1 MAKKRGKSFADK
13 LARQLKQSMGAWWS
27 DEGIQAI
34 NQIALQGEAP
44 ALDGTEFSGL
54 VLRPCLTFQHEMA
67 VRDFDEQ
74 GKDFDDL
81 SPFVYPELMRAWER
95 YSVSVEFSEAAASV
109 AFDSEPGYIQSVPLA
124 GLQELF
130 PGCLALDVRKLGVTL
145 YNIAVDVV
153 FVYPSY
159 NALARHVALMFVGV
173 NQSLGFTFAYEARLV
188 LKGATFG
195 DAARETNRVLDEERS
210 LCLGGLSVEPSDEF
224 FSALDSEP
232 ELFAVTWRLLAVLCS
247 DRVELVHQSW
257 GRGETLKVRPAKLES
272 QQVVEGVRVEG
283 EPGADG
289 GRAGV
294 GALTGEADGGRAGDE
309 RAGVGARAGG
319 GRASA
324 GEPAG
329 AGARAGDGARAGAG
343 GGRAGDERAGRAS
356 AGEPAGAGARAG
368 EADGER
374 AGADRRA
381 AGQEGAGAAGVGM
394 PAQAGRQ
401 CLPATSAMPRCEGR
415 QEERPGY
422 AVAALDGEAFGSGC
436 PSGVAAPTGIG
447 ESAGL
452 GICSGEPAYGVG
464 ASFATPV
471 STAGTAPGEPDFAG
485 MPVSCAVESSD
496 SSETA
501 LELELLHEEVDRLR
515 AELDSQ
521 KASAAYREGQLAQQ
535 ASDLREQVAALRV
548 RSTLMETMNLP
559 ETPLEALQL
568 AERAFADRI
577 IVLPRARKS
586 AEEFVK
592 GDPGEV
598 WAVLR
603 SVAVTLHSLL
613 FCERERGLANAFR
626 NRTGY
631 ELALRDAK
639 GANRNAAQKAERM
652 VMYEGTQRDATM
664 HIKGR
669 GTRKG
674 ESLRAHFFVDY
685 DKKKIVIVHCGEHL
699 TTDRTS
705 SM

>member
-130 PGCLALDVRKLGVTL
+130 PGCVALDVRKLGVTL

-257 GRGETLKVRPAKLES
+257 GRGETLKVRPAKPES

-329 AGARAGDGARAGAG
+329 AGARAG
-343 GGRAGDERAGRAS
+343 
-356 AGEPAGAGARAG
+356 

-381 AGQEGAGAAGVGM
+381 AGLEGAGTAGVGM

-422 AVAALDGEAFGSGC
+422 AAAALDGEAFGSGC
-436 PSGVAAPTGIG
+436 PSGAAAPTGIG

-464 ASFATPV
+464 ASFATPA

-485 MPVSCAVESSD
+485 MPVSCAVESGD

-626 NRTGY
+626 DRTGY

-674 ESLRAHFFVDY
+674 ESLRVHFFVDY

>member
-1 MAKKRGKSFADK
+1 MAKKRGKSFPDK

-34 NQIALQGEAP
+34 NQIALQGELP
-44 ALDGTEFSGL
+44 ALDGVDFSGL

-81 SPFVYPELMRAWER
+81 SPFVYPELMRAWEH
-95 YSVSVEFSEAAASV
+95 YSVCVEFSEGASSV
-109 AFDSEPGYIQSVPLA
+109 AFDSEPGYIQGVPLA
-124 GLQELF
+124 PLQELF
-130 PGCLALDVRKLGVTL
+130 PGCVALDVRKLGVSL

-159 NALARHVALMFVGV
+159 NALAGHVALMFVGV

-210 LCLGGLSVEPSDEF
+210 LCLGGLAAEPSEEF

-247 DRVELVHQSW
+247 DRVELVRQSW
-257 GRGETLKVRPAKLES
+257 GRGETLKVRPAKPES
-272 QQVVEGVRVEG
+272 QQVVQGVRVEDAEGGEDAAGAAGG
-283 EPGADG
+283 EPGAC
-289 GRAGV
+289 
-294 GALTGEADGGRAGDE
+294 
-309 RAGVGARAGG
+309 
-319 GRASA
+319 
-324 GEPAG
+324 
-329 AGARAGDGARAGAG
+329 AGAG
-343 GGRAGDERAGRAS
+343 GRVDAPVMQGEGTS
-356 AGEPAGAGARAG
+356 AGVAEPSAVPGDAVPSEAAGPDDGAR
-368 EADGER
+368 
-374 AGADRRA
+374 
-381 AGQEGAGAAGVGM
+381 
-394 PAQAGRQ
+394 
-401 CLPATSAMPRCEGR
+401 
-415 QEERPGY
+415 
-422 AVAALDGEAFGSGC
+422 
-436 PSGVAAPTGIG
+436 
-447 ESAGL
+447 ESAGATASL
-452 GICSGEPAYGVG
+452 GEEADASCVRTVPGG
-464 ASFATPV
+464 ADASH
-471 STAGTAPGEPDFAG
+471 APEPDTPG
-485 MPVSCAVESSD
+485 VPSV
-496 SSETA
+496 SETCDPDTAA
-501 LELELLHEEVDRLR
+501 LELELLREEAERLR
-515 AELDSQ
+515 AELESQ
-521 KASAAYREGQLAQQ
+521 KAAAAYREGQLAQQ
-535 ASDLREQVAALRV
+535 AAELREQATAFKARAA
-548 RSTLMETMNLP
+548 LMETMNLP

-568 AERAFADRI
+568 AERAFPDRI

-626 NRTGY
+626 DRTGY

-674 ESLRAHFFVDY
+674 ESLRVHFFVDY
-685 DKKKIVIVHCGEHL
+685 DKRKIVIVHCGEHL

-705 SM
+705 SL

>member
-130 PGCLALDVRKLGVTL
+130 PGCVALDVRKLGVTL

-210 LCLGGLSVEPSDEF
+210 LCLGGLSAEPSDEF

-257 GRGETLKVRPAKLES
+257 GRGETLKVRPAKPES

-283 EPGADG
+283 EPGEHVDDGVRAGG

-294 GALTGEADGGRAGDE
+294 GARAGEADGGRACDGARAGEADGGRAG
-309 RAGVGARAGG
+309 
-319 GRASA
+319 
-324 GEPAG
+324 
-329 AGARAGDGARAGAG
+329 
-343 GGRAGDERAGRAS
+343 

-381 AGQEGAGAAGVGM
+381 AGLEGAGTAGVGM
-394 PAQAGRQ
+394 PAQAGRR

-422 AVAALDGEAFGSGC
+422 AAAALDGEAFGSGC
-436 PSGVAAPTGIG
+436 PSDAAAPTGIG

-452 GICSGEPAYGVG
+452 GICSGEPAYGAD
-464 ASFATPV
+464 ASFATPA
-471 STAGTAPGEPDFAG
+471 STAGTAPGE
-485 MPVSCAVESSD
+485 SD
-496 SSETA
+496 SAGVPASCSAESGVPVETA

-568 AERAFADRI
+568 AERAFADRV

-603 SVAVTLHSLL
+603 SVSVTLHSLL

-626 NRTGY
+626 DRTGY

-674 ESLRAHFFVDY
+674 ESLRVHFFVDY